1 MTENQDHDKL
11 FADLDALSEE
21 QIQIG
26 LAAGVWSEQV
36 RPLVQHYLYDLK
48 LKRVEAAA
56 EQLDDVRA
64 AARVAV
70 SEAVKSKTRATAA
83 LIIAAGAMLAAIA
96 AALVAFR
103 NQLTDVMAG
112 RPCPWLH
119 HQSSLRCCGVAA
131 RKGRLNG
138 GVLHQRGQLN
148 LSGECLDPP
157 RAAIPERRIKVAD
170 RPMPDTGF
178 PFAFLRSGYR
188 LSGGKVDRKTRS
200 GINVNQELMTELT
213 AERVGDYSRDRRK

>member
-1 MTENQDHDKL
+1 MPRR
-11 FADLDALSEE
+11 S
-21 QIQIG
+21 
-26 LAAGVWSEQV
+26 
-36 RPLVQHYLYDLK
+36 R
-48 LKRVEAAA
+48 RVSPGDGTPTGANCN
-56 EQLDDVRA
+56 
-64 AARVAV
+64 RVP
-70 SEAVKSKTRATAA
+70 SIRRGSRHS
-83 LIIAAGAMLAAIA
+83 
-96 AALVAFR
+96 